1 MIQGITTIIFDLG
14 GVILDIDYNATVKA
28 FEALGLKNFQTEFSQ
43 ALQSS
48 FFEDFEKGKL
58 SEAEFYQYIQSIAAT
73 PLSNEVIEKAWNAM
87 LLRIPLRRLQIL
99 EQLRLHYNTI
109 LLSNTNVIHERAFN
123 KMLKDLVGF
132 QNFGVFFDK
141 VYLSHHVGMRKPD
154 AVIFE
159 TILKDLQLQ
168 AATTL
173 FIDDSP
179 QHIATAQSLGI
190 QTILLSPPMTIEK
203 DIFKPKNQD

>member
-1 MIQGITTIIFDLG
+1 MIAGIKTIIFDLG
-14 GVILDIDYNATVKA
+14 GVLLDIDYFATVKA
-28 FEALGLKNFQTEFSQ
+28 FEALGLKNFQAEFSQ

-48 FFEDFEKGKL
+48 FFEEFEKG
-58 SEAEFYQYIQSIAAT
+58 ERTETEFYQYIQSIAGT
-73 PLSNEVIEKAWNAM
+73 SLTNEAIEKAWNAM

-109 LLSNTNVIHERAFN
+109 LLSNTNIIHERAFN
-123 KMLKDLVGF
+123 NMLKELVGF
-132 QNFGVFFDK
+132 QNFGVCFDK
-141 VYLSHHVGMRKPD
+141 VYLSHQVGMRKPD
-154 AVIFE
+154 AIIFE
-159 TILKDLQLQ
+159 AILEDLQLQ
-168 AATTL
+168 PATIL

-203 DIFKPKNQD
+203 DIFKPKKQN

>member
-1 MIQGITTIIFDLG
+1 
-14 GVILDIDYNATVKA
+14 
-28 FEALGLKNFQTEFSQ
+28 
-43 ALQSS
+43 
-48 FFEDFEKGKL
+48 L
-58 SEAEFYQYIQSIAAT
+58 SEVEFYEYIQSIAASE
-73 PLSNEVIEKAWNAM
+73 LSNEAIDNAWNAM

-99 EQLRLHYNTI
+99 EQLRLHYHTI

-123 KMLKDLVGF
+123 KMLKELVGF

-141 VYLSHHVGMRKPD
+141 VFLSHQVGMRKPD
-154 AVIFE
+154 AAIFE
-159 TILKDLQLQ
+159 MILQDLQLQ
-168 AATTL
+168 AASTL